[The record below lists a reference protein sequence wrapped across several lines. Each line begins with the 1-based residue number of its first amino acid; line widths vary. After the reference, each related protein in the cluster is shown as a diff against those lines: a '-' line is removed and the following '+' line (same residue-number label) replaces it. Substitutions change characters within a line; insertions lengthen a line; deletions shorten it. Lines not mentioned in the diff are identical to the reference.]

1 MSFDFTQTD
10 AGIVAFAT
18 AVANNTAVT
27 VQTAELG
34 SGQYTPDGTETA
46 ITTPFAPAREF
57 DPVRGSVSGEV
68 LKFDFQ
74 DTTTDAY
81 DVGEVGLFDA
91 AGVLLFIGSRPA
103 AEGYLFSKGADAVS
117 GFSFEYTLATADMPT
132 IDFAGAGYPVALADV
147 LTYGIVRRVA
157 DDTPT
162 TDAARYVTAAYMAA
176 QIAAIDTGG
185 SDASAITF
193 VEPSRVVQVANEIRL
208 TPDPA
213 VTTLVEGQAFRFRV
227 EAATN
232 GGVSV
237 KVNALVTRQLRRRG
251 NVRFGNA
258 APQFAVGDLVTIV
271 WVDPRFWLVSIQ
283 PGTAVFYDV
292 GTADGTVPVLG
303 SGGVLASGLIP
314 NLPASQ
320 LTSGVLATARLAA
333 GGTVDQVL
341 KRTATGHGWGTD
353 EEGSGGTPFD
363 LHDDVGT
370 ELTSPATSDR
380 LVASDESASGDPN
393 RWLSLSRLTT
403 YLNGMLS
410 LAASRVT
417 SGVLALARIPNLPA
431 GRITSGVLALARI
444 PDLPASR
451 IVSGILVLARIP
463 NLPASRINSGRFTS
477 SRLPTPLDADTVDG
491 LSLWTGTEAEYDAIT
506 NPNANTI
513 YVQTP

>member
-10 AGIVAFAT
+10 AGITAFAT

-27 VQTAELG
+27 VETAELG

-46 ITTPFAPAREF
+46 ITTPFTPAREF
-57 DPVRGSVSGEV
+57 DPVRGSVSGEA

-74 DTTTDAY
+74 DTTADAY

-103 AEGYLFSKGADAVS
+103 ADGYLFSKGADAVS

-132 IDFAGAGYPVALADV
+132 INFAGAGYPVALADV

-157 DDTPT
+157 DDTPA
-162 TDAARYVTAAYMAA
+162 TDAARYVTAAYLAV

-185 SDASAITF
+185 GDLSRIVNVDG
-193 VEPSRVVQVANEIRL
+193 SRVVQVGNEIRL

-213 VTTLVEGQAFRFRV
+213 FTALVDGQAFRFRV

-258 APQFAVGDLVTIV
+258 APQLAAGDILTIV
-271 WVDPRFWLVSIQ
+271 WIDPRFWLVSIQ

-292 GTADGTVPVLG
+292 GTVDGTVPVLG
-303 SGGVLASGLIP
+303 SSGELAVGRIP
-314 NLPASQ
+314 DLPASQ

-333 GGTVDQVL
+333 GGTVDQVI
-341 KRTATGHGWGTD
+341 KRTATGHGWGDD
-353 EEGSGGTPFD
+353 EEGSGAVPFD

-380 LVASDESASGDPN
+380 LVASDESVGGDPN

-403 YLNGMLS
+403 YLNGVLS
-410 LAASRVT
+410 LAASRIT

-431 GRITSGVLALARI
+431 GRITSGELDEARI

-451 IVSGILVLARIP
+451 IVSGLLALARIP
-463 NLPASRINSGRFTS
+463 NLPASRTNSGRFTS

-491 LSLWTGTEAEYDAIT
+491 ISFLERTQAQYDAIT
-506 NPNANTI
+506 NPDASTVYI
-513 YVQTP
+513 IPV